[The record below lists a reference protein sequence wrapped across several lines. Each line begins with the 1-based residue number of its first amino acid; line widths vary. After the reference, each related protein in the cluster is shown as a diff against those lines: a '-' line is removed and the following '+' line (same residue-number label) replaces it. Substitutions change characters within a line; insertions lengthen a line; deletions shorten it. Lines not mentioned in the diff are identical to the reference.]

1 MHLEGFLLCIIP
13 ISQSAR
19 EFWRFWKTKSF
30 WKIAFFPSDLNNLFL
45 VHQQDTILSKWLA
58 FLNEFRWLQKQFR
71 RISIIFG
78 IPNKLCVRQK
88 IYATKILLWS
98 NHQTVF
104 GQAFVSQK
112 GVVANCDDFWKCSW
126 WVYEKNALETWNK
139 SSMFKHFFAANRSSS
154 FIFF

>member
-1 MHLEGFLLCIIP
+1 M
-13 ISQSAR
+13 
-19 EFWRFWKTKSF
+19 
-30 WKIAFFPSDLNNLFL
+30 
-45 VHQQDTILSKWLA
+45 V
-58 FLNEFRWLQKQFR
+58 
-71 RISIIFG
+71 G
-78 IPNKLCVRQK
+78 IPERVSVIAKTVPSNFNYFWNSKQVVCAAKKV
-88 IYATKILLWS
+88 YATKILLWS

-154 FIFF
+154 FIFFSKNNFMPPFIKMCTLRCAFIIWKMGWMCVWISPLENWMYER